1 MHFFRQV
8 SADHYNTCIVT
19 VTTPALTSS
28 QHFVV
33 YCCCFWFLSYHSR
46 LLCYVLSTCV
56 CVCVCDPFSV
66 RFRSCLGFCSR
77 LRFEPLCVQ
86 LYQRLCITYS
96 RLHLLRMLVPYSTI
110 CSTVT
115 LFRSCTRCTR
125 VFHCYLLES
134 CSVLSKYV
142 KFHRVGMT
150 RVCVYVCSC
159 VFNMPRSGK
168 SCDFDC
174 YQTSACVFVNLV
186 IAYLLVILQLT
197 NGKWLVDLLWIIY
210 LMNCR
215 LLFFLF
221 FSISL
226 FIYIHL

>member
-1 MHFFRQV
+1 MHRNC
-8 SADHYNTCIVT
+8 DHPRSHII
-19 VTTPALTSS
+19 TTFCRLLLLFLIFVLSQSPALL
-28 QHFVV
+28 
-33 YCCCFWFLSYHSR
+33 CFIHL
-46 LLCYVLSTCV
+46 CV

-150 RVCVYVCSC
+150 RVCVCVLVC
-159 VFNMPRSGK
+159 F
-168 SCDFDC
+168 
-174 YQTSACVFVNLV
+174 
-186 IAYLLVILQLT
+186 
-197 NGKWLVDLLWIIY
+197 
-210 LMNCR
+210 
-215 LLFFLF
+215 
-221 FSISL
+221 
-226 FIYIHL
+226 